1 MHGRTLL
8 LSRQCYDMYLPM
20 KHTLDW
26 NKYIEK
32 AREVVS
38 EGCVLLENKKNTLP
52 LKKGA
57 KVAVFGRAQL
67 NYYKSGTGS
76 GGMVNVSG
84 VVDIPEG
91 LKASGS
97 VEIDGT
103 IEAMYKDWEKENPYE
118 KGLGWGAEPDSQKEM
133 PIDDDAIKQA
143 AARNDVALV
152 IFGRTAGED
161 RDISPDEGSWKL
173 TKDELSILRRVKEQF
188 KETVVI
194 LNVGNI
200 IDMSFVK
207 EYDVD
212 TLMYVWQGGQA
223 GGLGTADVLTGK
235 VAPSGKLTDTVAYT
249 LEDYPAHKNYGNP
262 EHVSYE
268 EDIYVGY
275 RYFETAAKDKVL
287 YPFGYGLSYTTFT
300 ISAEGKAVPA
310 TAAGSASGSF
320 AEPPVIELTATVT
333 NTGKLPGKETVQIYA
348 SLPQGK
354 LGKPARTLVA
364 FQKTHL
370 LAPGETQKLAFSID
384 TKTLASF
391 DDTGAT
397 GNESCFV
404 LESGLYTIFAGADV
418 RSAKKAAE
426 FTLKDTVV
434 TQKATK
440 AFSPVK
446 ELNRLKAVSDNTSE
460 TGISFTREVVEPSA
474 PYQNK
479 HREENLAKV
488 HADVKKLLEKGDKLS
503 SILKQLTDDD
513 LACIIRGEGMGSPKV
528 TPGTAAAFGGVSP
541 HLAELGIPCGCCSDG
556 PSGMRLDSG
565 AEAFSLP
572 NGTLQACT
580 FNPELVTELYT
591 LTGWEMLYNKVD
603 ILLGPGM
610 NIRRYPLN
618 GRNFEYFSED
628 PFVTGVMA
636 AATVKGLH
644 NAGVTG
650 AMKHFCCNNQ
660 ETGRLGLDVTVSER
674 ALREIYLKGFET
686 AVKQGADVIMTSYGS
701 TNSMWAAGN
710 FDLVTRILRN
720 EWGFKGF
727 VMTDW
732 WACINSEGE
741 GPGKTDFAQMARAQN
756 DVYMTTPDGA
766 SNIHGDNT
774 ASSLEN
780 GTLTRDEL
788 LRNAANIISFLEGTH
803 AKKRLL
809 GTDDTVEIINRKTN
823 DAITNPDDIEC
834 FEIGD
839 GITLEPKDIDTSK
852 GSAFV
857 FTLDASKGTGL
868 YNFSFFGKASQ
879 KVAPAAQIPVGIT
892 INGLSITSVTWNGSE
907 KEIVEK
913 QNELV
918 LATKY
923 SVMKLHFVQSGL
935 ELEKIVI
942 SKSDKKLDYTLMQ
955 P

>member
-1 MHGRTLL
+1 
-8 LSRQCYDMYLPM
+8 MYLDM
-20 KHTLDW
+20 KYTLDW
-26 NKYIEK
+26 NKYIDK

-52 LKKGA
+52 LKNGA
-57 KVAVFGRAQL
+57 KIAIFGRAQL

-91 LKASGS
+91 LKMSGT
-97 VEIDGT
+97 VTIDSKL
-103 IEAMYKDWEKENPYE
+103 ESLYKDWEKENPYE

-133 PIDDDAIKQA
+133 PIDDDLIKQA
-143 AARNDVALV
+143 ADRNDTALV

-161 RDISPDEGSWKL
+161 RDIAPEEGSWKL
-173 TKDELSILRRVKEQF
+173 TADEKSLLSRVKAQF

-200 IDMSFVK
+200 IDMSFVS
-207 EYDVD
+207 EYDID
-212 TLMYVWQGGQA
+212 TLIYVWQGGQA
-223 GGLGTADVLTGK
+223 GGLGVADVLTGK
-235 VAPSGKLTDTVAYT
+235 VAPSGKITDTIARS
-249 LEDYPAHKNYGNP
+249 LEDYPAYPNYGNP
-262 EHVSYE
+262 EHVCYE

-275 RYFETAAKDKVL
+275 RYFETTAKDKVL
-287 YPFGYGLSYTTFT
+287 YPFGYGLSYTTFSVT
-300 ISAEGKAVPA
+300 TSSCTSRSSSNAAKCCAGEPVHYKDPPA
-310 TAAGSASGSF
+310 
-320 AEPPVIELTATVT
+320 IEFSVTVK
-333 NTGKLPGKETVQIYA
+333 NTGNVAGKETVQIYA
-348 SLPQGK
+348 ALPQSK

-364 FQKTHL
+364 FKKTKL
-370 LAPGETQKLAFSID
+370 LAPGESQELLFSID
-384 TKTLASF
+384 TKAFASF

-404 LESGLYTIFAGADV
+404 LESGLYTIYAGTDV
-418 RSAKKAAE
+418 RNTVKVSE
-426 FTLKDTVV
+426 FTLDSTLV
-434 TQKATK
+434 TEKLSKSLAPVKPLNRIK
-440 AFSPVK
+440 AFAD
-446 ELNRLKAVSDNTSE
+446 KASD
-460 TGISFTREVVEPSA
+460 TGISFVREEVEPSA
-474 PYQNK
+474 PYQNA
-479 HREENLAKV
+479 HRKENLAKV
-488 HADVKKLLEKGDKLS
+488 HEDVKKLLEKGDNLAS
-503 SILKQLTDDD
+503 VLNQLTDDD

-580 FNPELVTELYT
+580 FNPDLITELYT

-628 PFVTGVMA
+628 PLVTGIMA
-636 AATVKGLH
+636 AATIKGLH
-644 NAGVTG
+644 NAGVSG

-660 ETGRLGLDVTVSER
+660 EAGRLGLDVTVSER
-674 ALREIYLKGFET
+674 ALREIYLKGFEI
-686 AVKQGADVIMTSYGS
+686 AVKSGADVIMTSYGS
-701 TNSMWAAGN
+701 TNSMWSAGN
-710 FDLVTRILRN
+710 YDLVTRILHN
-720 EWGFKGF
+720 EWNFNGF

-732 WACINSEGE
+732 WASINSEGE
-741 GPGKTDFAQMARAQN
+741 GPCKTDFAQMARAQN

-766 SNIHGDNT
+766 QNIHGDNT
-774 ASSLEN
+774 LASLKD

-788 LRNAANIISFLEGTH
+788 IRNAANIIRFLEGTH

-823 DAITNPDDIEC
+823 DAVTNPDDIEC
-834 FEIGD
+834 YDIGD
-839 GITLEPKDIDTSK
+839 GLTLEPKDIDTSK
-852 GSAFV
+852 GSSFV
-857 FTLDASKGTGL
+857 FTLDASKGTGI
-868 YNFSFFGKASQ
+868 YDFSFYGKASENT
-879 KVAPAAQIPVGIT
+879 APAAQIPVGIM
-892 INGLSITSVTWNGSE
+892 INGLSLTSITWNGSE
-907 KEIVEK
+907 KETVEK
-913 QNELV
+913 PQELV

-923 SVMKLHFVQSGL
+923 SVMKLSFIQSGL
-935 ELEKIVI
+935 ILEKIII
-942 SKSDKKLDYTLMQ
+942 SKSDKKLDYKLMQ
-955 P
+955 

>member
-1 MHGRTLL
+1 
-8 LSRQCYDMYLPM
+8 M
-20 KHTLDW
+20 KYTLDW

-38 EGCVLLENKKNTLP
+38 EGCVLLENKKNVLP
-52 LKKGA
+52 LKKDA
-57 KVAVFGRAQL
+57 KIAIFGRAQL

-91 LKASGS
+91 LKMSGAVQVDS
-97 VEIDGT
+97 EL
-103 IEAMYKDWEKENPYE
+103 EKLYKDWEKENPYE
-118 KGLGWGAEPDSQKEM
+118 IGLGWGGEPDSQKEM
-133 PIDDDAIKQA
+133 PIDDETIVKA
-143 AARNDVALV
+143 AARNDTALV
-152 IFGRTAGED
+152 IIGRTAGED
-161 RDISPDEGSWKL
+161 RDIAPEEGSWKL
-173 TKDELSILRRVKEQF
+173 TKDELSILRRVKAAF

-194 LNVGNI
+194 LNVGNV
-200 IDMSFVK
+200 IDMSFVY
-207 EYDVD
+207 EYNID
-212 TLMYVWQGGQA
+212 TLLYVWQGGQA

-235 VAPSGKLTDTVAYT
+235 VSPSGKLTDTIART
-249 LEDYPAHKNYGNP
+249 LEDYPAYPNYGNP

-275 RYFETAAKDKVL
+275 RYFETVAKDKVL
-287 YPFGYGLSYTTFT
+287 YPFGYGLSYTTFRVT
-300 ISAEGKAVPA
+300 PSGCTSKASSNAVKCCV
-310 TAAGSASGSF
+310 G
-320 AEPPVIELTATVT
+320 EPVRYKEAPSIDFCVTVK
-333 NTGKLPGKETVQIYA
+333 NTGNVAGKETVQIYA
-348 SLPQGK
+348 ALPQGK

-364 FQKTHL
+364 FKKTKL
-370 LAPGETQKLAFSID
+370 LKPGESQELSFTID
-384 TKTLASF
+384 TRALASF

-404 LESGLYTIFAGADV
+404 LESGLYTLYAGTDV
-418 RSAKKAAE
+418 RNAQKVTE
-426 FTLKDTVV
+426 FTIDSTIV
-434 TQKATK
+434 TERLSKSLA
-440 AFSPVK
+440 PVK
-446 ELNRLKAVSDNTSE
+446 PLNRIKAVEDNSSE
-460 TGISFTREVVEPSA
+460 TGIAFVREKVEPSA
-474 PYQNK
+474 TYQNI
-479 HREENLAKV
+479 HRKENLAKV
-488 HADVKKLLEKGDKLS
+488 HDDVKKLLEKGDKLS
-503 SILKQLTDDD
+503 SVLKQLTDDD

-528 TPGTAAAFGGVSP
+528 TPGTAAALGGVSP
-541 HLAELGIPCGCCSDG
+541 HLAKLDIPCGCCSDG

-628 PFVTGVMA
+628 PYITGIMA

-644 NAGVTG
+644 NAGVSG

-660 ETGRLGLDVTVSER
+660 ETGRLNLDVTVSER
-674 ALREIYLKGFET
+674 ALREIFLKGFEI
-686 AVKQGADVIMTSYGS
+686 AVKSGADVIMTSYGS
-701 TNSMWAAGN
+701 TNSMWSAGN
-710 FDLVTRILRN
+710 FDLVTRILHN

-732 WACINSEGE
+732 WAQINSEGCA
-741 GPGKTDFAQMARAQN
+741 PGKTDFAQMARAQN

-766 SNIHGDNT
+766 RNLHGDNT
-774 ASSLEN
+774 LASLKAGE
-780 GTLTRDEL
+780 LTRDEL

-834 FEIGD
+834 HVIGD
-839 GITLEPKDIDTSK
+839 GITLSMEGIDTSK
-852 GSAFV
+852 GSSYV

-868 YNFSFFGKASQ
+868 YNFSFFGKASEN
-879 KVAPAAQIPVGIT
+879 VAAAAQIPVGIT
-892 INGLSITSVTWNGSE
+892 INGLSITSVTWNGAE
-907 KEIVEK
+907 KETVEK
-913 QNELV
+913 PNELV

-935 ELEKIVI
+935 VLEKIVI

>member
-1 MHGRTLL
+1 
-8 LSRQCYDMYLPM
+8 MYLHM
-20 KHTLDW
+20 KHILDW
-26 NKYIEK
+26 NQYIEK
-32 AREVVS
+32 SREVVS
-38 EGCVLLENKKNTLP
+38 EGCVLLENNKSILP
-52 LKKGA
+52 LKKDA
-57 KVAVFGRAQL
+57 KIAIFGRAQL

-84 VVDIPEG
+84 VIGITDG
-91 LKASGS
+91 LRKSAAVKIDST
-97 VEIDGT
+97 VENLYEEWG
-103 IEAMYKDWEKENPYE
+103 KENPYE
-118 KGLGWGAEPDSQKEM
+118 IGMGWGGEPDSQKEM
-133 PIDDDAIKQA
+133 PVDDSVIEQA

-161 RDISPDEGSWKL
+161 RDIAPEEGSWKL
-173 TKDELSILRRVKEQF
+173 TKDELSILRRVKNKF

-194 LNVGNI
+194 LNVGNV
-200 IDMSFVK
+200 IDMSFVA
-207 EYDVD
+207 EYDID
-212 TLMYVWQGGQA
+212 TLLYVWQGGQA

-235 VAPSGKLTDTVAYT
+235 VSPSGKLTDTIACA
-249 LEDYPAHKNYGNP
+249 LEDYPAYPNYGNP

-275 RYFETAAKDKVL
+275 RYFETVAKDKVL
-287 YPFGYGLSYTTFT
+287 YPFGYGLSYT
-300 ISAEGKAVPA
+300 
-310 TAAGSASGSF
+310 SF
-320 AEPPVIELTATVT
+320 SVTGIESRDNCGGCNRNTTSVPPVIKLTATVK
-333 NTGKLPGKETVQIYA
+333 NTGNTAGKETVQIYA
-348 SLPQGK
+348 ALPQGK

-364 FQKTHL
+364 FKKTKL
-370 LAPGETQKLAFSID
+370 LKPGETQELSFTID
-384 TKTLASF
+384 TRSLASF

-404 LESGLYTIFAGADV
+404 LESGLYTIFAGTDV
-418 RSAKKAAE
+418 RNVQKAAE
-426 FTLKDTVV
+426 FTLDATVV
-434 TQKATK
+434 TEQLSKSFA
-440 AFSPVK
+440 PVK
-446 ELNRLKAVSDNTSE
+446 PLNRLKAVEDKASE
-460 TGISFTREVVEPSA
+460 TGIAFVREKVEPSA
-474 PYQNK
+474 PYQNN
-479 HREENLAKV
+479 HRKENLAKV
-488 HADVKKLLEKGDKLS
+488 HQDVKKLLEKGDKLS
-503 SILKQLTDDD
+503 SVLKQLTDDD

-541 HLAELGIPCGCCSDG
+541 HLAKLGIPCGCCSDG

-628 PFVTGVMA
+628 PYVTGVMA

-644 NAGVTG
+644 NAGVSG

-660 ETGRLGLDVTVSER
+660 ETGRLSLDCTVSER
-674 ALREIYLKGFET
+674 ALREIYLKGFEI
-686 AVKQGADVIMTSYGS
+686 AVKSGADVIMTSYGS

-732 WACINSEGE
+732 WAQINSEGE

-766 SNIHGDNT
+766 RNLHGDNT
-774 ASSLEN
+774 ISSLKQGALE
-780 GTLTRDEL
+780 RDEL
-788 LRNAANIISFLEGTH
+788 LRNAANIINFLEGTH

-809 GTDDTVEIINRKTN
+809 GTDDTVEIINRKMN

-834 FEIGD
+834 HVIGN
-839 GITLEPKDIDTSK
+839 GLTLSTEGIDTSK
-852 GSAFV
+852 GSSYV

-868 YNFSFFGKASQ
+868 YNFSFFGKASEN
-879 KVAPAAQIPVGIT
+879 VAAAAQIPVGIT
-892 INGLSITSVTWNGSE
+892 INGLSITSVTWNGAE
-907 KEIVEK
+907 KETVEK
-913 QNELV
+913 PNELV

-935 ELEKIVI
+935 ILDKIII

>member
-1 MHGRTLL
+1 
-8 LSRQCYDMYLPM
+8 M
-20 KHTLDW
+20 KYSLDW

-38 EGCVLLENKKNTLP
+38 EGCVLLENKRKILP
-52 LKKGA
+52 LKEGA
-57 KVAVFGRAQL
+57 GIAIFGRAQL

-84 VVDIPEG
+84 VVGIPEG
-91 LKASGS
+91 LRASGS
-97 VEIDGT
+97 VNIDAA
-103 IEAMYKDWEKENPYE
+103 IESLYKEWEKENPYE

-133 PIDDDAIKQA
+133 HIDDETIRLA
-143 AARNDVALV
+143 AERNDTALV

-161 RDISPDEGSWKL
+161 RDIAAEEGSWKL
-173 TKDELSILRRVKEQF
+173 TDEEKDLLKRVKSQF

-200 IDMSFVK
+200 IDMSFVT
-207 EYDVD
+207 EYDID
-212 TLMYVWQGGQA
+212 TLIYVWQGGQA
-223 GGLGTADVLTGK
+223 GGLGTADILTGK
-235 VAPSGKLTDTVAYT
+235 VSPSGKLTDTVALT
-249 LEDYPAHKNYGNP
+249 LEDYPAHSNYGNP

-275 RYFETAAKDKVL
+275 RYFETAAKDKVM
-287 YPFGYGLSYTTFT
+287 YPFGYGLSYTSFSIMT
-300 ISAEGKAVPA
+300 
-310 TAAGSASGSF
+310 SASTSRASSDSALCQAG
-320 AEPPVIELTATVT
+320 APVHYKEAPVIDFSVRVK
-333 NTGKLPGKETVQIYA
+333 NTGDRAGKETVQIYA
-348 SLPQGK
+348 GLPQGK
-354 LGKPARTLVA
+354 MGKAARNLVA
-364 FQKTHL
+364 FKKTKL
-370 LAPGETQKLAFSID
+370 LEPGEIQELSFTID
-384 TKTLASF
+384 TKELASF
-391 DDTGAT
+391 DDTGIS

-404 LESGLYTIFAGADV
+404 LEPGLYTLYAGTDV
-418 RSAKKAAE
+418 RAELQAAS
-426 FTLKDTVV
+426 FFIDGTLV
-434 TQKATK
+434 TSKATK

-446 ELNRLKAVSDNTSE
+446 VLNRLKAVEDKASK
-460 TGISFTREVVEPSA
+460 TGISFVRETVEPA
-474 PYQNK
+474 EPYQNK

-488 HADVKKLLEKGDKLS
+488 REDVKKILEKGDELS
-503 SILKQLTDDD
+503 SILRQLTDDD

-572 NGTLQACT
+572 SGTLQAAT
-580 FNPELVTELYT
+580 FNPELITELYF
-591 LTGWEMLYNKVD
+591 LTGQEMLYNKVD

-628 PFVTGVMA
+628 PYITGLMA

-644 NAGVTG
+644 KAGVSG

-674 ALREIYLKGFET
+674 ALREIYLKGFEI
-686 AVKQGADVIMTSYGS
+686 AVKSGADVIMTSYGS

-732 WACINSEGE
+732 WANINSECQ
-741 GPGKTDFAQMARAQN
+741 GPCKTDFAQMARAQN

-766 SNIHGDNT
+766 ANIHGDNT
-774 ASSLEN
+774 AASLAE
-780 GTLTRDEL
+780 GSLTREEL
-788 LRNAANIISFLEGTH
+788 LRNAANIISFLQGSH
-803 AKKRLL
+803 AKKRLS
-809 GTDDTVEIINRKTN
+809 GIDDSVEILNRKKN
-823 DAITNPDDIEC
+823 ESITDPDDIEC
-834 FEIGD
+834 YALGKEF
-839 GITLEPKDIDTSK
+839 TLETKGLDTSR
-852 GSAFV
+852 GSSYV
-857 FTLDASKGTGL
+857 FTLDATEGPGQ
-868 YNFSFFGKASQ
+868 YDFFFYGKASEQ
-879 KVAPAAQIPVGIT
+879 AAAAAQIPIALG
-892 INGLSITSVTWNGSE
+892 INGLSITSITWNGSE
-907 KEIVEK
+907 KESSVKEK
-913 QNELV
+913 ELL

-923 SVMKLHFVQSGL
+923 SVIKLNFVQSGL
-935 ELEKIVI
+935 ELEKIVV
-942 SKSDKKLDYTLMQ
+942 KKL
-955 P
+955 

>member
-1 MHGRTLL
+1 
-8 LSRQCYDMYLPM
+8 M
-20 KHTLDW
+20 KHILDW
-26 NKYIEK
+26 NEYIEK
-32 AREVVS
+32 SREVVS
-38 EGCVLLENKKNTLP
+38 EGCVLLENKKNVLP
-52 LKKGA
+52 LKKGT
-57 KVAVFGRAQL
+57 KVAIFGRAQL

-76 GGMVNVSG
+76 GGMVNVSEVIG
-84 VVDIPEG
+84 IPEG
-91 LKASGS
+91 LKASGT
-97 VEIDGT
+97 VTIDS
-103 IEAMYKDWEKENPYE
+103 ELENLYKDWGKENPYE
-118 KGLGWGAEPDSQKEM
+118 IGLGWGAEPDSQKEM
-133 PIDDDAIKQA
+133 PVDDSWIERA
-143 AARNDVALV
+143 ASRNDVALV

-161 RDISPDEGSWKL
+161 RDIAPEGGSWKL
-173 TKDELSILRRVKEQF
+173 TKAELDILRRVKAHFQ
-188 KETVVI
+188 KTAVI
-194 LNVGNI
+194 LNVGNV
-200 IDMSFVK
+200 IDMSFVA
-207 EYDVD
+207 EYGVD
-212 TLMYVWQGGQA
+212 TLMYVWQGGQI

-235 VAPSGKLTDTVAYT
+235 VSPSGKLTDTIART
-249 LEDYPAHKNYGNP
+249 LEDYPAYPNYGNP

-287 YPFGYGLSYTTFT
+287 YPFGYGLSYTSFSITP
-300 ISAEGKAVPA
+300 SGCVSKASSN
-310 TAAGSASGSF
+310 AAKCCTVEPVHYN
-320 AEPPVIELTATVT
+320 EPPVVKLTVTVT
-333 NTGKLPGKETVQIYA
+333 NTGAAAGKETVQIYA
-348 SLPQGK
+348 GLPQGK

-364 FQKTHL
+364 FKKTRL
-370 LAPGETQKLAFSID
+370 LTPGEAQELAFSID
-384 TKTLASF
+384 TRTLASF

-404 LESGLYTIFAGADV
+404 LESGLYTLYAGADV
-418 RSAKKAAE
+418 RSAKKVTE
-426 FTLKDTVV
+426 FTIDSTLV
-434 TQKATK
+434 TEQLSKAL
-440 AFSPVK
+440 APVK
-446 ELNRLKAVSDNTSE
+446 PLNRLKAVEDKTSE
-460 TGISFTREVVEPSA
+460 TGIAFVRENVPAST
-474 PYQNK
+474 PYQNN
-479 HREENLAKV
+479 HRKENLAKV
-488 HADVKKLLEKGDKLS
+488 HEDVKKLLEKGDALASVLNK
-503 SILKQLTDDD
+503 LTDDD

-541 HLAELGIPCGCCSDG
+541 HLAKLGIPCGCCSDG

-580 FNPELVTELYT
+580 FNPELITELYT

-628 PFVTGVMA
+628 PYVTGVMA

-644 NAGVTG
+644 NAGVSG

-674 ALREIYLKGFET
+674 ALREIYLKGFEI
-686 AVKQGADVIMTSYGS
+686 AVKSGADVIMTAYGS

-732 WACINSEGE
+732 WAAINSEGAA
-741 GPGKTDFAQMARAQN
+741 PGKTDFAQMARAQN

-766 SNIHGDNT
+766 RNLHGDNT
-774 ASSLEN
+774 ISSLKE
-780 GTLTRDEL
+780 GSLERDEL

-803 AKKRLL
+803 AKRRLS
-809 GTDDTVEIINRKTN
+809 GTDDTVEIINRKQN
-823 DAITNPDDIEC
+823 NAITNPDDIEC
-834 FEIGD
+834 YDIGD
-839 GITLEPKDIDTSK
+839 GITLTPKDIDTSK
-852 GSAFV
+852 GSSFV
-857 FTLDASKGTGL
+857 FTLDASKGTGI
-868 YNFSFFGKASQ
+868 YNFSFFGKASEN
-879 KVAPAAQIPVGIT
+879 VAAAAQIPVGIT
-892 INGLSITSVTWNGSE
+892 INGLSITSVTWNGAE

-913 QNELV
+913 QNEMV

-935 ELEKIVI
+935 ILEKIVI
-942 SKSDKKLDYTLMQ
+942 SKSDKKLDYTLM
-955 P
+955 

>member
-1 MHGRTLL
+1 
-8 LSRQCYDMYLPM
+8 M
-20 KHTLDW
+20 KHILDW

-32 AREVVS
+32 SREVVS
-38 EGCVLLENKKNTLP
+38 EGCVLLENKKSILP
-52 LKKGA
+52 LKKDA
-57 KVAVFGRAQL
+57 KIAIFGRAQL

-76 GGMVNVSG
+76 GGMVNVSEVIG
-84 VVDIPEG
+84 ITDG
-91 LKASGS
+91 LRKSAA
-97 VEIDGT
+97 VKIDSTVKNLYEEWG
-103 IEAMYKDWEKENPYE
+103 KENPYE
-118 KGLGWGAEPDSQKEM
+118 IGMGWGGEPDSQKEM
-133 PIDDDAIKQA
+133 PVDDSVIEQA
-143 AARNDVALV
+143 AARNEVALV

-161 RDISPDEGSWKL
+161 RDIAPEEGSWKL
-173 TKDELSILRRVKEQF
+173 TKDELSILKRVKDKF

-194 LNVGNI
+194 LNVGNV

-207 EYDVD
+207 EYGVD
-212 TLMYVWQGGQA
+212 TLLYVWQGGQV
-223 GGLGTADVLTGK
+223 GGLGTADVLIGK
-235 VAPSGKLTDTVAYT
+235 VSPSGKLTDTIARA
-249 LEDYPAHKNYGNP
+249 LEDYPAYPNYGNP

-275 RYFETAAKDKVL
+275 RYFETVAKDKVL
-287 YPFGYGLSYTTFT
+287 YPFGYGLSYTTFSVET
-300 ISAEGKAVPA
+300 SNAEFSAE
-310 TAAGSASGSF
+310 AASF
-320 AEPPVIELTATVT
+320 KEPPVITFTATVK
-333 NTGKLPGKETVQIYA
+333 NTGNATGKETVQIYA
-348 SLPQGK
+348 ALPQGK

-364 FQKTHL
+364 FQKTRL
-370 LAPGETQKLAFSID
+370 LAPGESQELTFSID
-384 TKTLASF
+384 TRTLASF
-391 DDTGAT
+391 DDTGET

-404 LESGLYTIFAGADV
+404 LESGLYTIFTGTDV
-418 RSAKKAAE
+418 RSVQKAAE
-426 FTLKDTVV
+426 FTLDATVV
-434 TQKATK
+434 TKRLSKSFA
-440 AFSPVK
+440 PVK
-446 ELNRLKAVSDNTSE
+446 PLNRLKAVEDKASE
-460 TGISFTREVVEPSA
+460 TGIAFVREKVEPSA
-474 PYQNK
+474 PYQNI
-479 HREENLAKV
+479 HRKENLAKV
-488 HADVKKLLEKGDKLS
+488 HEDVKKLLEKGDKLS
-503 SILKQLTDDD
+503 SVLKQLTDDD

-541 HLAELGIPCGCCSDG
+541 HLAKLGIPCGCCSDG

-628 PFVTGVMA
+628 PYVTGVMA

-644 NAGVTG
+644 NAGVSG

-660 ETGRLGLDVTVSER
+660 ETNRLGLDVTVSER
-674 ALREIYLKGFET
+674 ALREIYLKGFEI
-686 AVKQGADVIMTSYGS
+686 AVKSGADVIMTSYGS

-732 WACINSEGE
+732 WAQINSEGE

-766 SNIHGDNT
+766 RNLHGDNT
-774 ASSLEN
+774 ISSLKQGALE
-780 GTLTRDEL
+780 RDEL
-788 LRNAANIISFLEGTH
+788 LRNVANIISFLEGTH

-809 GTDDTVEIINRKTN
+809 GTDDTVEIINRKAN

-834 FEIGD
+834 HVIGD
-839 GITLEPKDIDTSK
+839 GLTLSTDGIDTAK
-852 GSAFV
+852 GSSYV
-857 FTLDASKGTGL
+857 FTLDASKGTGI
-868 YNFSFFGKASQ
+868 YNFSFYGKAAAG
-879 KVAPAAQIPVGIT
+879 VAPAAQIPVGIT
-892 INGLSITSVTWNGSE
+892 INGLSITSITWNGAE
-907 KEIVEK
+907 KETVEK
-913 QNELV
+913 PNEMV

-942 SKSDKKLDYTLMQ
+942 SKSDKKLDYELMQ
-955 P
+955 